1 MTVLAIDQGTSGTKA
16 LVVDGTS
23 VLAVAELPV
32 RPRYLEGGGVEVD
45 PLDLLDT
52 VLAAGRQALADAGD
66 PVVSAVSLANQ
77 GETVLAW
84 DPVTGSPL
92 SQAVVWQDR
101 RAEEVCAGLREKADL
116 VAERTGLVLDAYFSA
131 PKMSWLRRHIT
142 DEGVV
147 TTTDAWLVQR
157 LTGELV
163 TDATTASRSL
173 LLDLDRLRWDEELL
187 ELFGL
192 AAETLPRVVR
202 NDEVVGSTTAFGA
215 PAPVGGLIVDQQA
228 ALVAERCLEP
238 GAAKCTFGTGAFVL
252 AATGGTAVRSRLGLT
267 SSAAWSL
274 AGGSGYCLDGQV
286 YTAGSAV
293 RWMVSAGLLESPE
306 ELDAASGEDTG
317 GAVFVPGLAG
327 LAAPW
332 WSAGASGALVGLGL
346 ATERRHLVRAVVEG
360 VGCQVTALVRAMV
373 HETGVPLQ
381 RLRVDGGLTRSRVLM
396 QLQANLLQIPVDCYP
411 SPHATALGAA
421 AMARLAS
428 DPALSLPDAV
438 HEWTPAATY
447 EPQWSAERAASTLA
461 TWESAVELVL
471 QREEATR

>member
-1 MTVLAIDQGTSGTKA
+1 
-16 LVVDGTS
+16 
-23 VLAVAELPV
+23 
-32 RPRYLEGGGVEVD
+32 
-45 PLDLLDT
+45 
-52 VLAAGRQALADAGD
+52 
-66 PVVSAVSLANQ
+66 
-77 GETVLAW
+77 
-84 DPVTGSPL
+84 
-92 SQAVVWQDR
+92 
-101 RAEEVCAGLREKADL
+101 
-116 VAERTGLVLDAYFSA
+116 
-131 PKMSWLRRHIT
+131 
-142 DEGVV
+142 
-147 TTTDAWLVQR
+147 

-192 AAETLPRVVR
+192 GAETLPRVVR

-215 PAPVGGLIVDQQA
+215 PMPVGGLIVDQQA
-228 ALVAERCLEP
+228 SLVAERCLEP

-267 SSAAWSL
+267 SSAAWSV
-274 AGGSGYCLDGQV
+274 AGENAYCLDGQV

-293 RWMVSAGLLESPE
+293 RWMVSAGLLDSPE
-306 ELDAASGEDTG
+306 ELDTASGEDTA

-332 WSAGASGALVGLGL
+332 WTAGPSGALVGLGL

-360 VGCQVTALVRAMV
+360 VVCQVTALVRAMV
-373 HETGVPLQ
+373 HETAVPLQ

-396 QLQANLLQIPVDCYP
+396 QAQADLLQIPVDCYP
-411 SPHATALGAA
+411 SPHATALGVA

-428 DPALSLPDAV
+428 EPGLSLPEAV

-447 EPQWSAERAASTLA
+447 APQWSADRAASTLA
-461 TWESAVELVL
+461 AWESAVEAVVD
-471 QREEATR
+471 REDSTR